1 MKVAQLFPT
10 HFDLVDYSPPD
21 PSVHGI
27 IQARLLEWVA
37 FLFSRSFQPRIEPT
51 SPSLQA
57 DSLPTEPPGKP

>member
-27 IQARLLEWVA
+27 IQARLLESVA
-37 FLFSRSFQPRIEPT
+37 IPFSRSSQPKNGTHITLIASRFFIN
-51 SPSLQA
+51 
-57 DSLPTEPPGKP
+57 